1 MSEDKELVPLEGEV
15 VAGES
20 AGDADLEKLFE
31 NMSEVIQNSLMGF
44 LTQNIRDVDMTART
58 ADALYNQAK
67 VYALPDALLVLDI
80 LRHVATL
87 YTPLTRAVVFQME
100 GRFSCALDEI
110 AKGLVVSNEA
120 ITIIRQYAQLPDA
133 DKDLIDTYSPIFSIF
148 PILFSGM
155 DACVRADIV
164 GYSGDI
170 RRYKELLRTAVQ
182 KYRQVEKLPSSI
194 NPMFLT
200 LVNTYSTI
208 ADRLETRAEF
218 FASNHEQRYLIPGGD
233 KIFIIHGRDEAKWRE
248 LRDLLEDQLHLKTM
262 VLEEEPGAGETLIR
276 KFEKSADDSCFAFAI
291 LTPDDFVAKKGKSYF
306 QARPNVLL
314 ELGWFYGRY
323 GRDRVCIIKKA
334 GTEMPSDLAG
344 ILSIDFHDN
353 VSEGLMK
360 IQAELQKVG
369 ILSSGR

>member
-148 PILFSGM
+148 PILFKIG
-155 DACVRADIV
+155 RAHV
-164 GYSGDI
+164 
-170 RRYKELLRTAVQ
+170 
-182 KYRQVEKLPSSI
+182 
-194 NPMFLT
+194 
-200 LVNTYSTI
+200 
-208 ADRLETRAEF
+208 
-218 FASNHEQRYLIPGGD
+218 
-233 KIFIIHGRDEAKWRE
+233 
-248 LRDLLEDQLHLKTM
+248 
-262 VLEEEPGAGETLIR
+262 
-276 KFEKSADDSCFAFAI
+276 
-291 LTPDDFVAKKGKSYF
+291 
-306 QARPNVLL
+306 
-314 ELGWFYGRY
+314 
-323 GRDRVCIIKKA
+323 
-334 GTEMPSDLAG
+334 
-344 ILSIDFHDN
+344 
-353 VSEGLMK
+353 
-360 IQAELQKVG
+360 
-369 ILSSGR
+369 